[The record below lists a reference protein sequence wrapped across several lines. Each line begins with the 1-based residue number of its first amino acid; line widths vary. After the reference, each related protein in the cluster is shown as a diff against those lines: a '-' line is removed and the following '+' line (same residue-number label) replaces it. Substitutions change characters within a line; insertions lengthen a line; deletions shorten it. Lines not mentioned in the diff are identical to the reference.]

1 VAGPIHV
8 MLRHVALVRSKA
20 AQTTCKP
27 KAAKKDMMGLAF
39 LSDVK
44 IHYAVKKAR
53 GKLESKEH
61 AATP

>member
-1 VAGPIHV
+1 

-20 AQTTCKP
+20 AQTKP

>member
-1 VAGPIHV
+1 